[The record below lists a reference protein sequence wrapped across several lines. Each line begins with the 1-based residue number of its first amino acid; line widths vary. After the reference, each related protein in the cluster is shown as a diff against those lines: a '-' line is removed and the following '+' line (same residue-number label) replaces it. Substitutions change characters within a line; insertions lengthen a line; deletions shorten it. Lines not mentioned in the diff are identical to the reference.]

1 MAMYGYIRTSR
12 DQEADRPGMNPETQ
26 RRGLLEAG
34 VPDRNIHARIDVSG
48 VAGVATRNACRSVDA
63 KLEHGDILV
72 VVALDRIGRRSLDVM
87 GKIYDLVNR
96 GVRLRSLADNEAWA
110 KGLDADPAG
119 MEWMT
124 AMLIA
129 QVCSFSAQLER
140 QAIARRTRA
149 GLARARA
156 EGKRLGRPVS
166 LDDDQMRAIHQDLAE
181 DMTVLA
187 ISGKYG
193 IPRTT
198 LRDNIQRVGM
208 RFQLADGPWT

>member
-1 MAMYGYIRTSR
+1 MEWRSVAMYGYIRTSR
-12 DQEADRPGMNPETQ
+12 DQEPDRPGMNPDTQ
-26 RRGLLEAG
+26 RRDLLEDG
-34 VPDRNIHARIDVSG
+34 VPERNIHADIDVSG
-48 VAGVATRNACRSVDA
+48 VAGVATRNGWRLVDA
-63 KLEHGDILV
+63 RLQHGDVLV
-72 VVALDRIGRRSLDVM
+72 VAALDRIGRRSLDVM

-110 KGLDADPAG
+110 KGLDADPES

-156 EGKRLGRPVS
+156 EGKRLGRPLS
-166 LDDDQMRAIHQDLAE
+166 LDEEQITAIRQDLAD
-181 DMTVLA
+181 DMTVAA
-187 ISGKYG
+187 ISKKYG

-198 LRDNIQRVGM
+198 LRDNLERMGKEDQ
-208 RFQLADGPWT
+208 

>member
-1 MAMYGYIRTSR
+1 MAIYGYIRTSR
-12 DQEADRPGMNPETQ
+12 DQEADRPGMNPDTQ

-34 VPDRNIHARIDVSG
+34 VPDRNIHADIDVSG
-48 VAGVATRNACRSVDA
+48 VAGVATRNAWRSVDA
-63 KLEHGDILV
+63 KLEHGDVLV
-72 VVALDRIGRRSLDVM
+72 VAALDRIGRRSLDVM

-110 KGLDADPAG
+110 KGLDADPES

-156 EGKRLGRPVS
+156 EGKRLGRPLS
-166 LDDDQMRAIHQDLAE
+166 LDEEQI
-181 DMTVLA
+181 
-187 ISGKYG
+187 ISNPSGS
-193 IPRTT
+193 R
-198 LRDNIQRVGM
+198 
-208 RFQLADGPWT
+208 

>member
-1 MAMYGYIRTSR
+1 MAMYGYIRTSM
-12 DQEADRPGMNPETQ
+12 DQEPDRPGMNPETQ
-26 RRGLLEAG
+26 RLDLLDAG
-34 VPDRNIHARIDVSG
+34 VPERNIHADIDVSG
-48 VAGVATRNACRSVDA
+48 VAGVATRNAWRSVDA
-63 KLEHGDILV
+63 KLEHGDVLVVV

-96 GVRLRSLADNEAWA
+96 GVRLRSLAENEAWA
-110 KGLDADPAG
+110 KGLDADPES

-166 LDDDQMRAIHQDLAE
+166 LDEEQMTAIRQDLS
-181 DMTVLA
+181 DNMTVAA
-187 ISGKYG
+187 ISKKYG

-198 LRDNIQRVGM
+198 LRDNIERMGEQD
-208 RFQLADGPWT
+208 Q

>member
-12 DQEADRPGMNPETQ
+12 DQEADRPGMNPDTQ

-34 VPDRNIHARIDVSG
+34 VLDRNIHADIDVSG
-48 VAGVATRNACRSVDA
+48 VAGVATRNAWRSEDT
-63 KLEHGDILV
+63 KLDHGDVL

-87 GKIYDLVNR
+87 GKIYYLVNR
-96 GVRLRSLADNEAWA
+96 GVRLRSLADNEVWA
-110 KGLDADPAG
+110 KGLDADPES

-156 EGKRLGRPVS
+156 EGKRLGRPLS
-166 LDDDQMRAIHQDLAE
+166 LDEEQITAIRQDLA
-181 DMTVLA
+181 DNMTVAA
-187 ISGKYG
+187 IGKKYG

-198 LRDNIQRVGM
+198 LRDNIERAGRMVQ
-208 RFQLADGPWT
+208 